1 MFGRVSDAGPNHGR
15 CEPWAGRARYEGDE
29 GIICEDCGEACE
41 RVRLVPEFAFLGCD
55 ACYDGCMAM
64 LAEEAA
70 ELLAIAPRA
79 SWPGGYGHHKHLRH
93 LTSSLWRQPITGSSK

>member
-15 CEPWAGRARYEGDE
+15 CEPWAGRARYEGY
-29 GIICEDCGEACE
+29 GAICEDCGEACE

-70 ELLAIAPRA
+70 ELLSVAARKLAREIWTSQSPSASAIVTLAIAV
-79 SWPGGYGHHKHLRH
+79 
-93 LTSSLWRQPITGSSK
+93 TGSAG